1 MIPGR
6 EIEFRQLRV
15 ASPSSVA
22 SRAQKAPPD
31 LGRALASDRSAHDD
45 AIIPIEIAFLEDY
58 GVDRRT
64 LRQAG
69 EIAER
74 HGVSPEAALLD
85 EGMIGEEQ
93 FYLALADLLRTPY
106 YAGEPPVDPA
116 ADPRFAISS
125 GFVALRGN
133 ASGLRAAVAPRGE
146 ALRFLLEGAAQ
157 RRKAPAIA
165 ICSRQRLSA
174 LIRAQS
180 GERVAW
186 AASNELRERDPS
198 LTACSGP
205 TPAQWAVAGCGAF
218 ALAALAAQSPETA
231 RTLIS
236 FGLWLVFAG
245 ALWLRTFA
253 VVAAQA
259 PAPVPMPAEPELPV
273 YTIVVALYREAR
285 VVGKLVAALDA
296 IDYPRAKLDIKLVL
310 ERRDRE
316 TLAALAAMRLPAR
329 YDVIVAPPGAP
340 LTKPRALNVAL
351 SAARGTSAGRL

>member
-31 LGRALASDRSAHDD
+31 FGRALASDRSAHDD

-64 LRQAG
+64 LRQAC

-133 ASGLRAAVAPRGE
+133 AWDCAPQWRRAAR
-146 ALRFLLEGAAQ
+146 RFGFCW
-157 RRKAPAIA
+157 KARP
-165 ICSRQRLSA
+165 
-174 LIRAQS
+174 S
-180 GERVAW
+180 GEKRRRSPSVR
-186 AASNELRERDPS
+186 AS
-198 LTACSGP
+198 A
-205 TPAQWAVAGCGAF
+205 
-218 ALAALAAQSPETA
+218 
-231 RTLIS
+231 
-236 FGLWLVFAG
+236 
-245 ALWLRTFA
+245 
-253 VVAAQA
+253 
-259 PAPVPMPAEPELPV
+259 
-273 YTIVVALYREAR
+273 
-285 VVGKLVAALDA
+285 
-296 IDYPRAKLDIKLVL
+296 
-310 ERRDRE
+310 
-316 TLAALAAMRLPAR
+316 
-329 YDVIVAPPGAP
+329 
-340 LTKPRALNVAL
+340 
-351 SAARGTSAGRL
+351 